1 VNIDPKIHERLK
13 ELNAKLSIIE
23 KQIHTTAV
31 RLDTTLQYELKNGIE
46 GLLDYNLSAKIEC
59 YNSEEALGVPLCIL
73 REYLYK
79 ISLPYDRGY
88 FINDGINH
96 NEFHH
101 WENHPMK
108 GEHHCWLFHC
118 LYDHIHPDLT
128 WEQIASIE
136 HICVDIKP
144 WYQYQ
149 YELTQI
155 NS

>member
-1 VNIDPKIHERLK
+1 MTIDNKTHERLK
-13 ELNAKLSIIE
+13 ELNAKLAVIE

-31 RLDTTLQYELKNGIE
+31 RLDTVLQNELNSGMDGMYDYELEAEIQ
-46 GLLDYNLSAKIEC
+46 C
-59 YNSEEALGVPLCIL
+59 YNGEEDPEEPLCIL
-73 REYLYK
+73 HEILHG
-79 ISLPYDRGY
+79 ISLPDEREYRIGDEM
-88 FINDGINH
+88 NH

-136 HICVDIKP
+136 NICIDIKP

-149 YELTQI
+149 YATK
-155 NS
+155 